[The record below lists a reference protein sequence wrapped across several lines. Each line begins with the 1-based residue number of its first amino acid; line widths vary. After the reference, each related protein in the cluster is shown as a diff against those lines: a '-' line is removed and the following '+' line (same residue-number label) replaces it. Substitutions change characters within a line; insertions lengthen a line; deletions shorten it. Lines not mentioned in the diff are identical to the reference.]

1 MDQAELS
8 EQRTENLRLRLDGV
22 PRLDDHA
29 QWSFEETTEQWYHEI
44 YQSENAHFRRLRRFL
59 QLNGVVDFS
68 TEVSVRSQHGTRN
81 GTIVSYDQFISYR
94 TEDNATMV
102 NPLIVLVTPFDNEYL
117 RDRYVDELR
126 IANPFFEHIPKN
138 AIVAPDPD
146 FIFDETAKRP
156 VFDETDDELEQG
168 GGGSSMLMS
177 ALLSAIIGVLA
188 IALIC
193 VLRRRRQSKK
203 RAYAQNR
210 FLAKQES
217 SMGFDE
223 SEELYDEPRSAV
235 LRIPSGG
242 DTDVNPDQVMANRG
256 AAPVA
261 LVPPPTRFSD
271 FSAEVTMRAY
281 AQNRFLAKQESSM
294 GFDESEELYDEPR
307 SAVLRI
313 PSGGDTDQV
322 MANRGAAPVA
332 LAPPPTRFS
341 DFSAEVTIQ
350 NRAYDDLFEPSIE
363 LSVDN
368 SDENEP
374 RYLS

>member
-8 EQRTENLRLRLDGV
+8 EHRTENLRLRLDGV

-242 DTDVNPDQVMANRG
+242 DTD
-256 AAPVA
+256 
-261 LVPPPTRFSD
+261 
-271 FSAEVTMRAY
+271 
-281 AQNRFLAKQESSM
+281 
-294 GFDESEELYDEPR
+294 
-307 SAVLRI
+307 
-313 PSGGDTDQV
+313 QV